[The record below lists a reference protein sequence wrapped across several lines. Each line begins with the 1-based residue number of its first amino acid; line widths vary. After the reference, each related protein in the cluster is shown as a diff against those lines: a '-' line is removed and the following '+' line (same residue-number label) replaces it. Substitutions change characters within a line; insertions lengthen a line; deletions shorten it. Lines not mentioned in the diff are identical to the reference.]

1 MNGNN
6 NKPGFWTRLMGIDR
20 RILFVLIFLGVFF
33 PLLWPM
39 GMPVETTQPVKNIY
53 NAIEDMDPDR
63 EAVMMSVDYD
73 PSVEPEIFPM
83 HVALLRHC
91 FSRGIPVVMIC
102 LQAPGV
108 GLGELALREAT
119 EQYPDVVKG
128 EDYCYLGFKPGPTP
142 VMLRIGEGIAGA
154 FPTDYSGTPVE
165 EIPLM
170 DRVKTY
176 DDIALVIS
184 LAGNTLPELWISNAY
199 VTYGQKIAAGVT
211 AVMAADFYPWLQTGQ
226 LIGLL
231 GGLKGAAEYESLIEF
246 KDRATKGM
254 DAQSMVHVLIILFI
268 VIGNLGYFMTRK
280 KTE

>member
-1 MNGNN
+1 MTSSTG
-6 NKPGFWTRLMGIDR
+6 KQGFWTRLVSIDR
-20 RILFVLIFLGVFF
+20 RILFVLVFLGVFI

-39 GMPVETTQPVKNIY
+39 GMSVETTPPVENVY
-53 NAIEDMDPDR
+53 NSIESMEPGG
-63 EAVMMSVDYD
+63 EAVLMSVDYD

-91 FSRGIPVVMIC
+91 FSRGVPVVMIC

-108 GLGELALREAT
+108 GLGELAIREAT
-119 EQYPDVVKG
+119 VQFPDMVKG

-142 VMLRIGEGIAGA
+142 VMLRLGEGIAGA
-154 FPTDYSGTPVE
+154 FPADYSGTPIE
-165 EIPLM
+165 DIPLM
-170 DRVKTY
+170 QRVRTY

-226 LIGLL
+226 LVGLL
-231 GGLKGAAEYESLIEF
+231 GGLKGAAEYERLIEF
-246 KDRATKGM
+246 KDRATRGM

-268 VIGNLGYFMTRK
+268 IIGNLGYFMTRS
-280 KTE
+280 KTA